1 MATDLAQGLPWE
13 HGLHSAVV
21 AMRLAEDLRVDGE
34 TALQT
39 YYGCLLFYVGCTAD
53 AEIVAARFPAED
65 ALVKHFTP
73 AMMGSGVEI
82 AAAIIKALGNPDLPA
97 PIRLGHSLARLPAA
111 TRGHRAHLQ
120 AMCEVAEMLA
130 HRLGMPSMIKSL
142 FADFPSRWDG
152 QGPGSGHSGESIPLA
167 VRIIHVAR
175 DGTFHA
181 TIGGARHAVDTIES
195 RSGKAFDPAV
205 AASFVDHPEF
215 LDVPGDSLWPLVLA
229 HEPGAHRLLR
239 SRQIDEA
246 VAALGDFADLVAPTL
261 AGHST
266 GVAQLTAAA
275 AELCGL
281 DQTQITELRR
291 AAHLHDLGRVGVPAH
306 IWQKPGALTAAEW
319 ERLRLHAYH
328 SERILSASPFL
339 RTLGNIAGL
348 HHERLNGTGYHRGA
362 SGDGL
367 NPAARLLAAADAFHT
382 MTEPRPHRPSVT
394 PAQAATQLSRQAE
407 AGLLDPTC
415 VGAVI
420 AAAGQPTPRLP
431 RPAGLTAREAEV
443 IALLARGFQTKQ
455 IARVLG
461 ITPKTADHHIQHLY
475 AKIGV
480 STRAAAALYAMGH
493 GLTLWGELPMA
504 RRSSPS

>member
-1 MATDLAQGLPWE
+1 MAEGPSAANAEDGDAVRTAEVVSALSMATDLAQGLPWE

-53 AEIVAARFPAED
+53 AEVVAARFPAED

-195 RSGKAFDPAV
+195 SWARPSTPPSLPLSSTIPSSLTCRATRSGPSFWRTSPALTG
-205 AASFVDHPEF
+205 SC
-215 LDVPGDSLWPLVLA
+215 VPG
-229 HEPGAHRLLR
+229 R
-239 SRQIDEA
+239 S
-246 VAALGDFADLVAPTL
+246 
-261 AGHST
+261 
-266 GVAQLTAAA
+266 
-275 AELCGL
+275 
-281 DQTQITELRR
+281 
-291 AAHLHDLGRVGVPAH
+291 
-306 IWQKPGALTAAEW
+306 
-319 ERLRLHAYH
+319 
-328 SERILSASPFL
+328 
-339 RTLGNIAGL
+339 
-348 HHERLNGTGYHRGA
+348 
-362 SGDGL
+362 
-367 NPAARLLAAADAFHT
+367 
-382 MTEPRPHRPSVT
+382 MRPS
-394 PAQAATQLSRQAE
+394 R
-407 AGLLDPTC
+407 
-415 VGAVI
+415 
-420 AAAGQPTPRLP
+420 
-431 RPAGLTAREAEV
+431 
-443 IALLARGFQTKQ
+443 
-455 IARVLG
+455 
-461 ITPKTADHHIQHLY
+461 H
-475 AKIGV
+475 
-480 STRAAAALYAMGH
+480 
-493 GLTLWGELPMA
+493 W
-504 RRSSPS
+504 